1 MVHHPVE
8 SRDAGKQAHRKP
20 RVASTAISSAGF
32 VTVGWNTMSPRATT
46 RHRLALGAPTE
57 ALRHPEMIEWALAYS
72 RPPAINP
79 PSWK

>member
-20 RVASTAISSAGF
+20 RVGF
-32 VTVGWNTMSPRATT
+32 DSDIERRLRDGRLEHDVAT
-46 RHRLALGAPTE
+46 RHHLALGAPTE
-57 ALRHPEMIEWALAYS
+57 ALRHPEMVEWALAYS